1 MNCIE
6 MTGKTIDEAKKN
18 AISELG
24 VTEDKVDVVV
34 LDEGSKGLL
43 SLIGKR
49 PAKVK
54 VIVKRDYCYEAK
66 NFLRNVFDNMGIN
79 VEIKIKEVK
88 DKIEIELVGSNMGI
102 LIGYRG
108 ETLDSLQYLVSLVI
122 NKGHDGE
129 YKRVVIDTEN
139 YRAKREETLKR
150 LALRMSHKV
159 QKSKKGM
166 KFEPMNPYERRIIHS
181 ALQNDKNIKTYSEGD
196 EPNRY
201 VVIDLKKA

>member
-6 MTGKTIDEAKKN
+6 MTGRTIEKAIQN

-24 VTEDKVDVVV
+24 VTEDKVDVIII
-34 LDEGSKGLL
+34 DEGSRGLL
-43 SLIGKR
+43 NIIGKR

-54 VIVKRDYCYEAK
+54 VTIKRNYCDEAK
-66 NFLRNVFDNMGIN
+66 KFLKSIFNNMGIKA
-79 VEIKIKEVK
+79 EIIIKEVK
-88 DKIEIELVGSNMGI
+88 DKIEIQLKGSNMGI

-122 NKGHDGE
+122 NKDNNGE
-129 YKRVVIDTEN
+129 YKRVIIDTEN
-139 YRAKREETLKR
+139 YRSKREETLKR
-150 LALRMSHKV
+150 LAIRMSQKV
-159 QKSKKGM
+159 KKIRKVI

-181 ALQNDKNIKTYSEGD
+181 VLQNDKNIKTYSEGD

>member
-6 MTGKTIDEAKKN
+6 MTGRTIDEAKQN

-24 VTEDKVDVVV
+24 VTEDRVDVVV
-34 LDEGSKGLL
+34 IDEGSKGLL
-43 SLIGKR
+43 NIIGKR

-54 VIVKRDYCYEAK
+54 VTVKRNYCDEAK
-66 NFLRNVFDNMGIN
+66 NFLKNIFDNMGIKA
-79 VEIKIKEVK
+79 EIKIKEVK
-88 DKIEIELVGSNMGI
+88 DKIKIELIGSNMGI

-108 ETLDSLQYLVSLVI
+108 ETLDSIQYLVSLVI
-122 NKGHDGE
+122 NKDHNGE
-129 YKRVVIDTEN
+129 YKRVIIDTEN
-139 YRAKREETLKR
+139 YRSKREETLKR
-150 LALRMSHKV
+150 LAIRMSYKV
-159 QKSKKGM
+159 QKSRKVM

-181 ALQNDKNIKTYSEGD
+181 ALQNDKSIKTYSEGD

>member
-1 MNCIE
+1 MNFIE
-6 MTGKTIDEAKKN
+6 MTGRTIAEAKQN

-24 VTEDKVDVVV
+24 VTEDKVDVLVI
-34 LDEGSKGLL
+34 DEGSKGLL
-43 SLIGKR
+43 SIIGKR

-54 VIVKRDYCYEAK
+54 VTVKRDYREEAEIFLK
-66 NFLRNVFDNMGIN
+66 NIFDAMGIN
-79 VEIKIKEVK
+79 AEIKIKEIK
-88 DKIEIELVGSNMGI
+88 DKIKIELIGSNMGI

-122 NKGHDGE
+122 NKNHDGE
-129 YKRVVIDTEN
+129 YRRVIIDTEN
-139 YRAKREETLKR
+139 YRTKREETLKR
-150 LALRMSHKV
+150 LAIRMSNKV
-159 QKSKKGM
+159 QKSRKTV

-181 ALQNDKNIKTYSEGD
+181 ALQNNKNIKTYSEGD